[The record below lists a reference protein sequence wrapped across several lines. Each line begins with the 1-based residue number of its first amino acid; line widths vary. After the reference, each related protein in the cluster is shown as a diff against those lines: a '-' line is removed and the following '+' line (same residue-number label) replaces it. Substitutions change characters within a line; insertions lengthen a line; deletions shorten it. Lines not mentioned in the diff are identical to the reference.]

1 MLKTENFGFNI
12 VEGSDIVDLEG
23 FYNPN
28 FQLLDTTLKSIEQ
41 TGVMFTDAITKT
53 GTVYTLEKEGLTP
66 LFMFLAP
73 STYIAGDTFVING
86 TTFGE
91 VYGADGS
98 YLPERGFVTGAVVLA
113 AIQNN
118 RLTCYAAI
126 SGSSTPGPDP
136 EGYMQTDDYVGADAT
151 GVVHRAESAA
161 TADSATTATT
171 ATNAT
176 HADTADSATNAT
188 HADTATTATNA
199 THADTADSATN
210 ATHADTATLA
220 ETATLAQDATKL
232 GRVAAS
238 SYTKNSDIIGSS
250 ATKTVFKAYNL
261 TNTWN
266 GGGTSKIISENEIV
280 RNTRTG
286 GTVNPPSRNCAMIYV
301 CTETE
306 YNNIQT
312 PTKHNDNIL
321 FFILE

>member
-136 EGYMQTDDYVGADAT
+136 EGFMQTADYVGADAT

-176 HADTADSATNAT
+176 HADTADSATR
-188 HADTATTATNA
+188 ATNA
-199 THADTADSATN
+199 DN
-210 ATHADTATLA
+210 ATKAATATLA

-232 GRVAAS
+232 GSVAAS
-238 SYTKNSDIIGSS
+238 SYTKNSDIIGTS
-250 ATKTVFKAYNL
+250 A
-261 TNTWN
+261 
-266 GGGTSKIISENEIV
+266 SKIVRRANFLDYSWNESE
-280 RNTRTG
+280 TRTLG
-286 GTVNPPSRNCAMIYV
+286 GSNLIKNTTVAGTTNPPARKCDVVYI
-301 CTETE
+301 CTQTE
-306 YNNIQT
+306 YNAL
-312 PTKHNDNIL
+312 PSSTKNSVNLL
-321 FFILE
+321 FFIME

>member
-1 MLKTENFGFNI
+1 MLKTDNFGFNI

-28 FQLLDTTLKSIEQ
+28 FQLLDTTLKTIEQ
-41 TGVMFTDAITKT
+41 TGVIFTESITKT
-53 GTVYTLEKEGLTP
+53 GTVYTLDKEGLTP

-86 TTFGE
+86 TTFSE

-136 EGYMQTDDYVGADAT
+136 EGFMQTADYVGADAT

-161 TADSATTATT
+161 TADSATTAAT

-176 HADTADSATNAT
+176 HADTADSAT
-188 HADTATTATNA
+188 TATTATNA
-199 THADTADSATN
+199 THADTADSATTAQT
-210 ATHADTATLA
+210 ATRATTADTATSA
-220 ETATLAQDATKL
+220 TNADNAARATNATNAGTATVANNVKRQDGSNTVIS
-232 GRVAAS
+232 GSYIVAANTSNDPHTITVTSAVPS
-238 SYTKNSDIIGSS
+238 SKNS
-250 ATKTVFKAYNL
+250 KT
-261 TNTWN
+261 
-266 GGGTSKIISENEIV
+266 
-280 RNTRTG
+280 
-286 GTVNPPSRNCAMIYV
+286 IY
-301 CTETE
+301 
-306 YNNIQT
+306 
-312 PTKHNDNIL
+312 
-321 FFILE
+321 FIKE

>member
-1 MLKTENFGFNI
+1 MLKTDNFGFNI

-28 FQLLDTTLKSIEQ
+28 FQLLDTTLKTIEQ
-41 TGVMFTDAITKT
+41 TGVIFTEAITKT
-53 GTVYTLEKEGLTP
+53 GTVYTLDKEGLTP

-86 TTFGE
+86 TTFSE

-136 EGYMQTDDYVGADAT
+136 EGFMQTADYVGAGAT

-161 TADSATTATT
+161 TADSATTAAT

-176 HADTADSATNAT
+176 HADTADIATTAQTAT
-188 HADTATTATNA
+188 RATTADTATRATNA
-199 THADTADSATN
+199 DN
-210 ATHADTATLA
+210 ATLA
-220 ETATLAQDATKL
+220 ETATIAQDATKL
-232 GRVAAS
+232 GGTAAS
-238 SYTKNSDIIGSS
+238 GYMKTSSYVDTGTLAVSYANSIKIKSNSRILSGDSIVVSSTTTTGKVIAVVSTLPSTKAAD
-250 ATKTVFKAYNL
+250 T
-261 TNTWN
+261 
-266 GGGTSKIISENEIV
+266 
-280 RNTRTG
+280 
-286 GTVNPPSRNCAMIYV
+286 IYFV
-301 CTETE
+301 KE
-306 YNNIQT
+306 
-312 PTKHNDNIL
+312 
-321 FFILE
+321 

>member
-1 MLKTENFGFNI
+1 MLKTDNFGFNI

-28 FQLLDTTLKSIEQ
+28 FQLLDTTLKTIEQ
-41 TGVMFTDAITKT
+41 TGVIFTESITKT
-53 GTVYTLEKEGLTP
+53 GTVYTLDKEGLTP

-86 TTFGE
+86 TTFTE

-136 EGYMQTDDYVGADAT
+136 DGFMQTADYVGESAT

-161 TADSATTATT
+161 TADTATTATT

-176 HADTADSATNAT
+176 HADTADSATTAQ
-188 HADTATTATNA
+188 TATRAT
-199 THADTADSATN
+199 TADSATRATNADN
-210 ATHADTATLA
+210 ATNAAKATLADTATV
-220 ETATLAQDATKL
+220 AQDATKL
-232 GRVAAS
+232 GGTAASGYMKAS
-238 SYTKNSDIIGSS
+238 SYTDTGTLAVSYANNIKIKSNSRILTGESIVVSS
-250 ATKTVFKAYNL
+250 TT
-261 TNTWN
+261 TT
-266 GGGTSKIISENEIV
+266 GKIIAVVS
-280 RNTRTG
+280 TL
-286 GTVNPPSRNCAMIYV
+286 PSTKATDTIYFV
-301 CTETE
+301 KE
-306 YNNIQT
+306 
-312 PTKHNDNIL
+312 
-321 FFILE
+321 

>member
-1 MLKTENFGFNI
+1 MLKTDNFGFNI

-28 FQLLDTTLKSIEQ
+28 FQLLDTTLKTIEQ
-41 TGVMFTDAITKT
+41 TGVIFTESITKT
-53 GTVYTLEKEGLTP
+53 GTVYTLDKEGLTP

-86 TTFGE
+86 TTFSE

-136 EGYMQTDDYVGADAT
+136 DGFMQTADYVGESAT

-161 TADSATTATT
+161 TADTATT

-176 HADTADSATNAT
+176 HAETADSATR
-188 HADTATTATNA
+188 ATNA
-199 THADTADSATN
+199 DN
-210 ATHADTATLA
+210 ATKAATATLA
-220 ETATLAQDATKL
+220 ETATVAQDATKL
-232 GRVAAS
+232 GGTAAS
-238 SYTKNSDIIGSS
+238 NYTKNADIIGLA
-250 ATKTVFKAYNL
+250 ATKSVHNADYLGGTAAAQYML
-261 TNTWN
+261 TNTYAQ
-266 GGGTSKIISENEIV
+266 GPSTSAPPVSIALGIKRGSASGPYIPGTRLVEAQSNADMVNIISV
-280 RNTRTG
+280 
-286 GTVNPPSRNCAMIYV
+286 VAALPSSRNANTLYFV
-301 CTETE
+301 KE
-306 YNNIQT
+306 
-312 PTKHNDNIL
+312 
-321 FFILE
+321 

>member
-136 EGYMQTDDYVGADAT
+136 EGFMQTADYVGEDAT

-176 HADTADSATNAT
+176 HADTADSATRAT
-188 HADTATTATNA
+188 TADTATSATRATNA
-199 THADTADSATN
+199 DN
-210 ATHADTATLA
+210 ATKAATATLA

-232 GRVAAS
+232 GSVAAS
-238 SYTKNSDIIGSS
+238 SYTKNSDIIGASASKIVRRADFLDYSWNES
-250 ATKTVFKAYNL
+250 ATRTLGGSNLVKNTTVAGA
-261 TNTWN
+261 T
-266 GGGTSKIISENEIV
+266 
-280 RNTRTG
+280 
-286 GTVNPPSRNCAMIYV
+286 NPPARKCDVIYV
-301 CTETE
+301 CTQTE
-306 YNNIQT
+306 YNAL
-312 PTKHNDNIL
+312 PTSTKNSINLL
-321 FFILE
+321 FFIME

>member
-1 MLKTENFGFNI
+1 MLKTDNFGFNI

-28 FQLLDTTLKSIEQ
+28 FQLLDTTLKTIEQ
-41 TGVMFTDAITKT
+41 TGVIFTESITKT
-53 GTVYTLEKEGLTP
+53 GTVYTLDKEGLTP

-86 TTFGE
+86 TTFSE

-136 EGYMQTDDYVGADAT
+136 EGFMQTSDYVGESAT

-161 TADSATTATT
+161 AADTATN

-176 HADTADSATNAT
+176 HADTADRATNA
-188 HADTATTATNA
+188 DNA
-199 THADTADSATN
+199 TKAA
-210 ATHADTATLA
+210 TATLA
-220 ETATLAQDATKL
+220 ETATVAQDATKL
-232 GRVAAS
+232 GSVAAS
-238 SYTKNSDIIGSS
+238 GYVKATDIFGSS
-250 ATKTVFKAYNL
+250 ATKNVNNANNLGGAAASEYMKVNVYAIGVSSTAPPVSLAYGIK
-261 TNTWN
+261 T
-266 GGGTSKIISENEIV
+266 GTAGSYIPGTKIVQSYDTTQGLILQIVSSLPTTKDSKV
-280 RNTRTG
+280 
-286 GTVNPPSRNCAMIYV
+286 IYFV
-301 CTETE
+301 KE
-306 YNNIQT
+306 
-312 PTKHNDNIL
+312 
-321 FFILE
+321 